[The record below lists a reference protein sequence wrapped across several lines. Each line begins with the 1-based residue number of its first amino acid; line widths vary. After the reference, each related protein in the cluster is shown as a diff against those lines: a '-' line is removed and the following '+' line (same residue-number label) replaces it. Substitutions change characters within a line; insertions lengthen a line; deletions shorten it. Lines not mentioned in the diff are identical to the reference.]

1 MLSNNNALHLIFH
14 KIPIWL
20 CHERLLITEI
30 ILFYYESMLV
40 YRTVLSSFG
49 ILLLLNWYY
58 SLCFNSSIDQN
69 LFTSNRGSLVL
80 LHNKFQQISKQKKAP
95 LQSHLITKPL
105 TAIFSHKLNS
115 GIVLHWLKLA
125 VQSCRQTRPIAAYSI
140 DHVPNLGLITYIVSK
155 TRCCFS

>member
-14 KIPIWL
+14 KSPILL

-30 ILFYYESMLV
+30 NLFYYESMLV
-40 YRTVLSSFG
+40 YRTFLSSFG
-49 ILLLLNWYY
+49 ILLPLNWYY

-69 LFTSNRGSLVL
+69 LFTSNRSSLKL
-80 LHNKFQQISKQKKAP
+80 LHITNQHTKKAP